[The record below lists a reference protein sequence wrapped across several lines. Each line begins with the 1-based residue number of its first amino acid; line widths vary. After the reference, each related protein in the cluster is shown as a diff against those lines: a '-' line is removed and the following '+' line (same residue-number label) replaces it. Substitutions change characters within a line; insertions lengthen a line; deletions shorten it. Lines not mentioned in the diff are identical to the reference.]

1 MTRNL
6 VPTVLGAAAAYFM
19 LACSRSVI
27 TSPPSP
33 LSIVTDRAEYFGG
46 DRVRI
51 RFTYAGSAQ
60 VSYNDCRASLEQ
72 LKGKDWVFVTW
83 GPGAN
88 VPCTAHLGKGLKAGE
103 SAETTFGL
111 PADLPAGT
119 YRYDFDSV
127 FSTSNE
133 PLVRVT
139 NSFTVR

>member
-1 MTRNL
+1 M
-6 VPTVLGAAAAYFM
+6 
-19 LACSRSVI
+19 
-27 TSPPSP
+27 
-33 LSIVTDRAEYFGG
+33 
-46 DRVRI
+46 
-51 RFTYAGSAQ
+51 
-60 VSYNDCRASLEQ
+60 
-72 LKGKDWVFVTW
+72 
-83 GPGAN
+83 
-88 VPCTAHLGKGLKAGE
+88 PCTAHLGKGLKAGE